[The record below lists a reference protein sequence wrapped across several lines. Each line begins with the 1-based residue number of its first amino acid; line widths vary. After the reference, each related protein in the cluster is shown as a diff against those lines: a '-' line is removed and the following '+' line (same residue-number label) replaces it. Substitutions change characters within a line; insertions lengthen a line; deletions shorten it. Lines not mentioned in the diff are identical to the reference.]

1 MNTLVKTL
9 VFVIMIFVFSS
20 YAFAWQNSP
29 GILDYSKIKC
39 GLSKGCTVSCGYP
52 HYKPKQI
59 TRIQEVHITVYSSG
73 MTKLDLIRKGL
84 RGTET
89 ILIGPKSYFCDIDNP

>member
-1 MNTLVKTL
+1 MKIILFAVMTFLFN
-9 VFVIMIFVFSS
+9 S

-29 GILDYSKIKC
+29 GILDHSKIKC

-52 HYKPKQI
+52 HYKLKQFR
-59 TRIQEVHITVYSSG
+59 RIEEVHITVYSSG
-73 MTKLDLIRKGL
+73 MTKLDLVRKNL

-89 ILIGPKSYFCDIDNP
+89 ILIGPKSYFCDIENP